1 MTPPQ
6 FIAFGEALTDFIR
19 VDSDTWQS
27 RPGGAGWN
35 VARVVGR
42 LGVGAAFAG
51 AVSDDLLGRQLLEA
65 SAAASLDARFIQP
78 LPYPPLLAMVP
89 SSQPPSYFFVG
100 DNSADLHFDPAR
112 LPPDGLDALRIAYFG
127 SISLARPPLADRLLA
142 LAHEL
147 AARGVAIAFD
157 PNMRSAMSEA
167 GYRRRFEA
175 LAGLASYIKVS
186 DEDLQQLFPALDQ
199 THALKALRRLAP
211 QAAILFTRGADGM
224 SLITPSGEQEQ
235 PALPAA
241 VSDTIG
247 CGDASIGGLI
257 ASLLKHP
264 ARTMAEHLRFAA
276 ATAACTASHAGAYA
290 PDEAMVNKKLAGPS
304 AA

>member
-19 VDSDTWQS
+19 VDSNTWQS

-51 AVSDDLLGRQLLEA
+51 AISDDLLGRQLLEA

-175 LAGLASYIKVS
+175 LAGLANYIKVS

-211 QAAILFTRGADGM
+211 KAAILFTRGADGM
-224 SLITPSGEQEQ
+224 SLIGPDDVLEQ
-235 PALPAA
+235 AVLPAVVA
-241 VSDTIG
+241 DTIG

-290 PDEAMVNKKLAGPS
+290 PDEAMVSAKLALPS